1 MMAHNMIAFDCYVH
15 PISVYHT
22 RMHTTQ
28 FNASALLLLHAGAL
42 ALQRLPVGILLAA
55 LSRNA
60 QFPAVCLCMQISVCP
75 RAAMRKELFSGMI
88 APLRS
93 MLNEGTLLAE
103 KVKALELKSTLSE
116 SAWTGTRTITKT
128 QSSD

>member
-1 MMAHNMIAFDCYVH
+1 
-15 PISVYHT
+15 
-22 RMHTTQ
+22 
-28 FNASALLLLHAGAL
+28 
-42 ALQRLPVGILLAA
+42 
-55 LSRNA
+55 
-60 QFPAVCLCMQISVCP
+60 MQISVWP

-116 SAWTGTRTITKT
+116 SASTGTRTITKT